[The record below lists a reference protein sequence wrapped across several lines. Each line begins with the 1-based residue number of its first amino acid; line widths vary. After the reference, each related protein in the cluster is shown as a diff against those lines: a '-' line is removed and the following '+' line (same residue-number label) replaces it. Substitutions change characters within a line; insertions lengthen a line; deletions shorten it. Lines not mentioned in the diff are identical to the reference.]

1 MRRIRLIAYPV
12 VILLVLTF
20 SMTAFGQAGKGN
32 FKVFERDSAVVEQS
46 KKMRESGSVFSD
58 RNGDGIYDAV
68 KIRGEQLKADIDV
81 ANAYGV
87 TYLDGKKVV
96 YYPVANATVP
106 TPGNLGLFGFVHYFD
121 NDGMSI
127 YFAVIIYRLSQVE
140 EEALKQSNKKVV
152 PFSADFVD
160 SNGLRVGV
168 PTFLMLPHSKLTYN
182 AEFQKFNKS
191 SETVLLGTSPSAPS
205 RELFIFHKLPENKDS
220 LMLIHYRWY

>member
-20 SMTAFGQAGKGN
+20 SITAFGQAGKGN

-46 KKMRESGSVFSD
+46 KKMHESGSVFSD
-58 RNGDGIYDAV
+58 RNGDGVYDAV
-68 KIRGEQLKADIDV
+68 KVRGEQLKAEIDV
-81 ANAYGV
+81 VNAYGV

-96 YYPVANATVP
+96 YYPVASPIVP
-106 TPGNLGLFGFVHYFD
+106 EPGNLGLFGFVHYFD
-121 NDGMSI
+121 NEGMSI
-127 YFAVIIYRLSQVE
+127 YFAVVIYRLSQNE
-140 EEALKQSNKKVV
+140 EEALKQGGKKVV

-168 PTFLMLPHSKLTYN
+168 PNFIMLPHSKLTYN

-191 SETVLLGTSPSAPS
+191 AENVLLGTSPSSPN
-205 RELFIFHKLPENKDS
+205 RELFIFQKLPQNKDS

>member
-1 MRRIRLIAYPV
+1 MGRFRLIAYPV

-20 SMTAFGQAGKGN
+20 SISAFGQAGKGN
-32 FKVFERDSAVVEQS
+32 FKILERDSAVVEQS

-68 KIRGEQLKADIDV
+68 KIRDEQLKADIDV
-81 ANAYGV
+81 ANAYGAS
-87 TYLDGKKVV
+87 YLDGNKVV
-96 YYPVANATVP
+96 YYPISNPTIP

-121 NDGMSI
+121 NKGLSV
-127 YFAVIIYRLSQVE
+127 YFAVIIYRLSQIE
-140 EEALKQSNKKVV
+140 EDALKQSGKKVV

-168 PTFLMLPHSKLTYN
+168 PTFLMIPHSKLTYN

-191 SETVLLGTSPSAPS
+191 PETVLLGTSPSAPN
-205 RELFIFHKLPENKDS
+205 RELFIFHKLPDNKDS